1 MSLPPLVRQLM
12 GHKLAAWCEAR
23 VPEHIRPQL
32 RYEFGIRAHMA
43 TISEARPM
51 WDASVGEIAS
61 PCAQIRYEDGRYR
74 LYCRDR
80 NRRWHVYTPVEPS
93 DDLDVLLSA
102 LDEDPTGIF
111 FG

>member
-12 GHKLAAWCEAR
+12 ERKLVAWCEAR

-43 TISEARPM
+43 TISEVRPM
-51 WDASVGEIAS
+51 WDASLGEIAS
-61 PCAQIRYEDGRYR
+61 PCAQIRYEDDRYR

-80 NRRWHVYTPVEPS
+80 NRRWHAFTPQPPS
-93 DDLDVLLSA
+93 EHLDEILAA
-102 LDEDPTGIF
+102 LDEDLTGIF